1 MQDRH
6 STERVAVIR
15 SDQHAATDPGDTQG
29 LSCHASG
36 PLGQAVAGVKMVE
49 CAQTHWFQRDARDQP

>member
-6 STERVAVIR
+6 STERATVIR
-15 SDQHAATDPGDTQG
+15 SDQLQQRILEIHTD